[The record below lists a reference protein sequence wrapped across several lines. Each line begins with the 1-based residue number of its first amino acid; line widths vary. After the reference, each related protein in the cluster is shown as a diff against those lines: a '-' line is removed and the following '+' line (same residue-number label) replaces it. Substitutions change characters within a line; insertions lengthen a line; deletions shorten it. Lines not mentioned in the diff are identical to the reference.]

1 MSANTASARAKAKAM
16 HKREGSNLFH
26 FCNYCF
32 LGLILFIVAYP
43 IYFVLIASFSDPAM
57 VNSGQVLAIPKGITL
72 EGYKAVFQ
80 DDAIMTGYKNSII
93 YTVTGVFFSTITT
106 VLAAYSLS
114 RRDLPLRPVFMM
126 LIVFTMYFGGGMI
139 PTYLVV
145 QKLKMTGTMWS
156 LIFPGMIV
164 PYNLIVARTFF
175 ESSIPDELRESAQL
189 DGCTEWQFFK
199 EVAMPLSKA
208 VIAMMILF
216 YGVAQ
221 WNTYFNAMIYL
232 GRYQAKYPLQLVLRN
247 ILIENQVSQE
257 MLGDVY
263 QAALQQERAGLI
275 KYVSIIVS
283 AAPLMILYPFVQKH
297 FVKGVLIGSVKG

>member
-1 MSANTASARAKAKAM
+1 MSTNSRAKSKADRR
-16 HKREGSNLFH
+16 REGSNLFH
-26 FCNYCF
+26 FFNYLF
-32 LGLILFIVAYP
+32 LSLIFLVVAYP
-43 IYFVLIASFSDPAM
+43 IYFVLIASFSAPAL
-57 VNSGQVLAIPKGITL
+57 VNSGQVLAIPKGLTL
-72 EGYKAVFQ
+72 EGYKAVFA
-80 DDAIMTGYKNSII
+80 DAQIMTGYKNSII
-93 YTVTGVFFSTITT
+93 YTVTGVFFSVITT
-106 VLAAYSLS
+106 ILAAYTLS
-114 RRDLPLRPVFMM
+114 RRDLPGRSVFMM

-145 QKLKMTGTMWS
+145 QKLGLTGTMWS

-175 ESSIPDELRESAQL
+175 ESSIPMELHESAQL

-199 EVAMPLSKA
+199 DVAMPLSKA
-208 VIAMMILF
+208 VVAMMILF

-221 WNTYFNAMIYL
+221 WNTYFNAMIYV
-232 GRYQAKYPLQLVLRN
+232 GRNQAMYPLQLVLRN